1 MEKYVDHKNLMIVF
15 VLSAFMCIFGIWGVP
30 LLDPDEP
37 VYAETA
43 REMIQFGDFL
53 SPRIFNEYWYDKP
66 PMYYWLVAIC
76 QFIFGYSEFA
86 ARLPAALAAVG
97 TAVVVYIGV
106 TGVIHEKAGFWSALV
121 LTSCIQFFYLGKAAV
136 TDTTLLFFM
145 TSALL
150 CFWQK
155 QYWPMY
161 VFMAL
166 GTLTKGPIGIV
177 FPGAIIILYLLA
189 SGELYELTRMHFIR
203 GILLYLLI
211 CAPWYYAMYTVHGM
225 VFIETFLGFHNL
237 TRFTT
242 PEHASRVTFWYYFP
256 VVVLGLFPWTGLW
269 LKSVKDSI
277 LDSRIDDMQKLWF
290 PHIWAIF
297 VFLFFTVCK
306 TKLVSYILPMFPAMA
321 IVIGWNISRMIQK
334 HRHNTTYYSW
344 IFSSVILITLLGVG
358 WMVAPNYLTDMPE
371 AGELSVAGL
380 ILGLLTLTIG
390 LGFAFVMYSYRDVE
404 LGAWLHVLL
413 GGVTMFVAF
422 TFILPILSDRFSV
435 KSMVQAYKANH
446 DTEATI
452 YVDKFLRPGFMY
464 YCGKPGKE
472 LLPNTG
478 DLSTAL
484 KNNEYKY
491 LLVRGLEYR
500 RVQRMQEIPAN
511 VRIAENIGDIL
522 LLVQNE

>member
-1 MEKYVDHKNLMIVF
+1 MEKYIDQKNLMVVTAISF
-15 VLSAFMCIFGIWGVP
+15 FMVIFGIWGVP

-43 REMIQFGDFL
+43 REMLQFGDFL

-76 QFIFGYSEFA
+76 QFIFGYNEFA
-86 ARLPAALAAVG
+86 ARLPAGLAAVG
-97 TAVVVYIGV
+97 TTVVMYISV
-106 TGVIHEKAGFWSALV
+106 TRMINEKAGFWSALV

-155 QYWPMY
+155 QYWLMY

-189 SGELYELTRMHFIR
+189 VGEIYELTRMHFVR
-203 GILLYLLI
+203 GLLLYLLI
-211 CAPWYYAMYTVHGM
+211 CFPWYYAMYTVHGM

-256 VVVLGLFPWTGLW
+256 VVLLGLFPWTGLW
-269 LKSVKDSI
+269 IKSVKNSFV
-277 LDSRIDDMQKLWF
+277 DSRVDDMRKLFF
-290 PHIWAIF
+290 PHIWALF

-306 TKLVSYILPMFPAMA
+306 TKLVSYILPMFPALAM
-321 IVIGWNISRMIQK
+321 VVGWNISRMVQK
-334 HRHNTTYYSW
+334 RRHNTTYYSW
-344 IFSSVILITLLGVG
+344 ILSSGMLIALLGIG
-358 WMVAPNYLTDMPE
+358 WIVAPSYLTDMPE
-371 AGELSVAGL
+371 VGELSVAGL
-380 ILGLLTLTIG
+380 VLGGLTLLIG
-390 LGFAFVMYSYRDVE
+390 ATFAFVMYSYRDVE

-435 KSMVQAYKANH
+435 KSMTAIYKEKYRQDLPIH
-446 DTEATI
+446 
-452 YVDKFLRPGFMY
+452 VDKFLRPGFMY
-464 YCGKPGKE
+464 YGGTPGIE
-472 LLPNTG
+472 MIPNTNAFADAMRDG
-478 DLSTAL
+478 IP
-484 KNNEYKY
+484 KY
-491 LLVRGLEYR
+491 ILVRGLEYR
-500 RVQRMQEIPAN
+500 RLQRVQGIPNN
-511 VRIAENIGDIL
+511 VKAVEELGDIYL
-522 LLVQNE
+522 LQQE

>member
-1 MEKYVDHKNLMIVF
+1 MEKYIDQKNLIIVTAIS
-15 VLSAFMCIFGIWGVP
+15 LFMVVFGIWGVP

-43 REMIQFGDFL
+43 REMIEFRDFL

-76 QFIFGYSEFA
+76 QLIFGYNEFA
-86 ARLPAALAAVG
+86 ARLPAGLAAVG
-97 TAVVVYIGV
+97 TTVMLYISV
-106 TGVIHEKAGFWSALV
+106 TKIFNEKAGFWSALV

-145 TSALL
+145 TGALM

-155 QYWPMY
+155 QYWLMY
-161 VFMAL
+161 VCMAL

-189 SGELYELTRMHFIR
+189 TGNIYELFRMHFIR
-203 GILLYLLI
+203 GLLLYAVI
-211 CAPWYYAMYTVHGM
+211 CFPWYYAMYTVHGM
-225 VFIETFLGFHNL
+225 VFIETFLGFHNI

-256 VVVLGLFPWTGLW
+256 VVILGLFPWTGLW
-269 LKSVKDSI
+269 FKSVKDSF
-277 LDSRIDDMQKLWF
+277 LDSRIDDMHKLLF

-306 TKLVSYILPMFPAMA
+306 TKLVSYILPMFPALA
-321 IVIGWNISRMIQK
+321 IVVGWNISRMVQK
-334 HRHNTTYYSW
+334 RRHNTTYFSW
-344 IFSSVILITLLGVG
+344 IISSGLLIALLGAG
-358 WMVAPNYLTDMPE
+358 WIIAPSYLTHMPE
-371 AGELSVAGL
+371 VEELSVAGL
-380 ILGLLTLTIG
+380 ILGSLTLLIG
-390 LGFAFVMYSYRDVE
+390 VAFAFVMYSYRDVE

-413 GGVTMFVAF
+413 GGVTMFIAF

-435 KSMVQAYKANH
+435 KRMVEVYKEKCNIYS
-446 DTEATI
+446 TI

-464 YCGKPGKE
+464 YSGRPGIE
-472 LLPNTG
+472 MLPNTG
-478 DLSTAL
+478 AMAEAMRQ
-484 KNNEYKY
+484 KGYKY
-491 LLVRGLEYR
+491 ILVRGLEYR
-500 RVQRMQEIPAN
+500 RLQRLQEIPAN
-511 VRIAENIGDIL
+511 VNKLAEIGDIYL
-522 LLVQNE
+522 LEQDQ